1 MINIYVFFS
10 EPLMIGKISELIKR
24 IHDDIHLIKI
34 IDAKQFHIDEEKQ
47 RHILITDYKNHQLL
61 EINRINEES
70 FDKIIIV
77 DDVEPEEVDNL
88 VYVNKK
94 YIITNI
100 GTIIDDYMK
109 DFFKR
114 QQYTP
119 ILIKN
124 IAENINYP
132 IEIFVKLSH
141 IKFVKV
147 LNSNSSFTGGNL
159 QKLVLKNVTSLY
171 VKSEEYH
178 KIEPFLFRTSKTIG
192 EDKVSVEISAVES
205 LHNYVED
212 LGFDPKVIELT
223 KTLHTNLEQ
232 KYNHKFMKKLFSRFK
247 SMEGSFLY
255 NHSYLTSIIALQT
268 GKKFTWM
275 TPENKEKIYMGCIL
289 HDLGYLKKEN
299 SLRENLTKKQIEEL
313 PIEDQKDVLD
323 HPTKFAKHL
332 AQLDNIHPDVIKI
345 IKDHHAVLGEESYPR
360 KISIS
365 EINLIFALFI
375 VSHEFTIGLYKIN
388 FKEERIPDL
397 IEEVF
402 NKFNY
407 GNYTKVLPEF
417 RDAIQ
422 EIFVNDSA
430 A

>member
-24 IHDDIHLIKI
+24 IHKDIKLVKI

-47 RHILITDYKNHQLL
+47 RHILITDYKNHQVL
-61 EINRINEES
+61 EINGVNEES
-70 FDKIIIV
+70 FDKIIVV
-77 DDVEPEEVDNL
+77 DDVENEEIDNL
-88 VYVNKK
+88 IYINKK

-109 DFFKR
+109 EFFKR

-124 IAENINYP
+124 VAENINYP
-132 IEIFVKLSH
+132 IEIFVKLSEK
-141 IKFVKV
+141 KFVKI
-147 LNSNSSFTGGNL
+147 LNANKSFTGGNL
-159 QKLVLKNVTSLY
+159 QKLILKSVTALY
-171 VKSEEYH
+171 VKSEEYQ
-178 KIEPFLFRTSKTIG
+178 KIEPFLFRRPEAIG

-212 LGFDPKVIELT
+212 LGFDPKVVELT
-223 KTLHTNLEQ
+223 KTLHNNIEE

-247 SMEGSFLY
+247 GMEGSFLY
-255 NHSYLTSIIALQT
+255 NHSYLTSIIALQA
-268 GKKFTWM
+268 GKRFTWM
-275 TPENKEKIYMGCIL
+275 TPENKEKIYMGSIL
-289 HDLGYLKKEN
+289 HDLGYLNKEN

-313 PIEDQKDVLD
+313 PPEEQKDVLE

-345 IKDHHAVLGEESYPR
+345 IKDHHAVHGEESYPR
-360 KISIS
+360 KISNS
-365 EINLIFALFI
+365 EINLIFALFV
-375 VSHEFTIGLYKIN
+375 VSHEFAIGLYKIN
-388 FKEERIPDL
+388 FKEERIPIL
-397 IEEVF
+397 LEEIVD
-402 NKFNY
+402 KFNY

-417 RDAIQ
+417 RVAIE
-422 EIFVNDSA
+422 EIFINDA
-430 A
+430 AA